1 MRKPQQLPEWPASDA
16 MLAAL
21 LFAVDPHGLGGVVL
35 RGMPGPFRDEWLKR
49 VRALLPSAMPW
60 QKVPLSVSDDRL
72 LGGLDFAATIASGK
86 PIHTTGLLQSADDG
100 VVVLAMAERLTEM
113 TAAVVTS
120 SLDRGGVQTERDG
133 LSKFEVSRFGVVA
146 LDEGIDEDEKLP
158 VGLADR
164 LAFRVDTVASRMDD
178 LDPGRWTFSDVQA
191 ARRRLTTI
199 AMPVE
204 VIAPVC
210 QATIAFGIASLRA
223 EVLTLR
229 AARAAAA
236 LANLDKVDEGLAA
249 LAARLVLAHRAAR
262 LPQAEPE
269 AEDIPDESPESR
281 DEQNADATADSP
293 SDDADP
299 DESNKT
305 PNQQK
310 PPDELL
316 VDAVQASIPP
326 GLLSLLQQQGV
337 SRQRQSGGGRGESK
351 TRSRRRGRPVGVKPA
366 DAAMGQR
373 LNVLATLKAAA
384 PWQSLRRRD
393 AGHRGKQSAN
403 ALHIR
408 QEDMHVT
415 RFQERVETTIIFAVD
430 ASGSQAAQRLAEVKG
445 AIELL
450 LKDCYVR
457 RDQVSMVSFRGD
469 VAEVMLT
476 PTRSLARAKR
486 LLAALP
492 GGGGTPLADGLD
504 KTSELAE
511 SIARQGRIPVIVV
524 LTDGRANIR
533 RDGQPGA
540 ERAEEEALQAAR
552 QLAIKGFKTMLVD
565 TSRRPRPRAAALA
578 KALNARYL
586 PLPQANASTLSQ
598 TVQLGMAA

>member
-1 MRKPQQLPEWPASDA
+1 MSGRRRIRDWPASDA
-16 MLAAL
+16 VLVAL

-35 RGMPGPFRDEWLKR
+35 RGMPGPFRDGWLRR
-49 VRALLPSAMPW
+49 VRELLPAQAPW
-60 QKVPLSVSDDRL
+60 QKIPISVSDDRL
-72 LGGLDFAATIASGK
+72 LGGLDFAATVASGK
-86 PIHTTGLLQSADDG
+86 PIHTTGLLQSADGG
-100 VVVLAMAERLTEM
+100 VVVLAMAERLSEM

-120 SLDRGGVQTERDG
+120 ALDRGGVQAERDG
-133 LSKFEVSRFGVVA
+133 LSEFHASRFGVVA
-146 LDEGIDEDEKLP
+146 LDEGMDADERSPDALS
-158 VGLADR
+158 DR
-164 LAFRVDTVASRMDD
+164 LAFRIDTASCR
-178 LDPGRWTFSDVQA
+178 LDELDADGWTASDVLA
-191 ARRRLTTI
+191 ARRRL
-199 AMPVE
+199 ADVDLPAA

-210 QATIAFGIASLRA
+210 RATIAFGIASLRA
-223 EVLTLR
+223 EVLTAR
-229 AARAAAA
+229 AARVLAA
-236 LANLDKVDEGLAA
+236 LACADTVDDDLAA
-249 LAARLVLAHRAAR
+249 IAARLVLAHRAER
-262 LPQAEPE
+262 LPQPE
-269 AEDIPDESPESR
+269 AEEPAEESPPPS
-281 DEQNADATADSP
+281 DEQQADNAADDSP
-293 SDDADP
+293 SYSEDDKSSGAP
-299 DESNKT
+299 S
-305 PNQQK
+305 QQK

-326 GLLSLLQQQGV
+326 GLLALLQQQGV

-393 AGHRGKQSAN
+393 ALHRGRQRSSA
-403 ALHIR
+403 LQIR
-408 QEDMHVT
+408 QEDMYVT

-457 RDQVSMVSFRGD
+457 RDQVAMVSFRGEGAD
-469 VAEVMLT
+469 VMLA

-504 KTSELAE
+504 KTRELAE

-524 LTDGRANIR
+524 LTDGRANIG
-533 RDGQPGA
+533 RDRQPGA

-552 QLAIKGFKTMLVD
+552 QLAMSGYKSMLVD
-565 TSRRPRPRAAALA
+565 TSRRPRPRAVALA

-586 PLPQANASTLSQ
+586 PLPQADASTLSQ
-598 TVQLGMAA
+598 TVQLGIAA